1 MFNVLYKGRKIFQ
14 NLSYE
19 ECAEALENLSQEFY
33 ESGEYDPEQIELEEI

>member
-19 ECAEALENLSQEFY
+19 ECTEVLENLSEKFY